1 MDAYERCTNLGK
13 KPFRYYCHL
22 WSRPRTF
29 QTTHLPIGFVCKGIS
44 VRVIARQDMSLPLLH
59 KSEVTLQILIP
70 PQTPHT
76 THKVNQN
83 RASGSVQRNS
93 ACRKTVPRKCA
104 ILFFECK
111 APKNENVRVYIPVSM
126 LLKTE
131 NLFII
136 FTIAILNKTGNA

>member
-1 MDAYERCTNLGK
+1 
-13 KPFRYYCHL
+13 
-22 WSRPRTF
+22 
-29 QTTHLPIGFVCKGIS
+29 
-44 VRVIARQDMSLPLLH
+44 MSFSLLH

-76 THKVNQN
+76 THKVNNN
-83 RASGSVQRNS
+83 RASDSLQRNS
-93 ACRKTVPRKCA
+93 ACRKTVPREYA

-111 APKNENVRVYIPVSM
+111 APKNENFHVYIPVSM

-131 NLFII
+131 HLFLI